1 VQLLII
7 ALSVLVLFFLS
18 YRIYGALVSRPFK
31 IDDINPTPAQRINDG
46 VDYIPAKAPFLFG
59 QHFSAITAAGPIV
72 GPILAALWF
81 GWGPALIW
89 IVLGAVFIGAVH
101 DFSSLIGSV
110 RHNAQSVAEIVR
122 SHMGGRAFLL
132 FIAFIWISLIYVIIA
147 FTDLTSASFVEPLH
161 GGGVASSST
170 LYLLLALVMGLCLE
184 RLRMPLWLATLIFV
198 PLVGAVIFAGDKM
211 PLVLPQ
217 SVALEPRIAW
227 DLIILSYCFVASVLP
242 MWLLLQPRGYLGG
255 FFLYGFLGFSLLG
268 LLFGGMS
275 VHYPFFIGWVNSGGL
290 PLFPVLFVTI
300 ACGACSGFHG
310 IVSSG
315 TTSKQIEKESDCRRI
330 GYGAMLLEGV
340 VAVISLAT
348 VMVLTP
354 GSAGVKEQPDR
365 IFAGGVAAFIHVFGI
380 DLELARSFA
389 LLTFTTFIYDTLDVA
404 TRLGRYLFQ
413 ELIGWRG
420 ALGRYGATF
429 CTLALPLAYVLFVPP
444 TIQVGTGRPIPTWA
458 LVWSLFGTSNQLL
471 AALTLLGLTV
481 WIRRERGRLS
491 LTTVVPTVFML
502 LITLWSLLLW
512 ITPFFRKVASG
523 DLLFDTFFINGVGA
537 TALFVL
543 ALLLVISSGKVI
555 LGRPVPA
562 ANRLT
567 PSDGQA

>member
-1 VQLLII
+1 VELLTI

-18 YRIYGALVSRPFK
+18 YRIYGALVSRPYK
-31 IDDINPTPAQRINDG
+31 IDDVNPTPARRINDG
-46 VDYIPAKAPFLFG
+46 VDYIPAKARFLFG

-72 GPILAALWF
+72 GPILAASWF

-122 SHMGGRAFLL
+122 NHVGRRAFLL
-132 FIAFIWISLIYVIIA
+132 FIAFVWISLVYVIIA
-147 FTDLTSASFVEPLH
+147 FTDLTSASFVEPRH
-161 GGGVASSST
+161 GGSVASSST
-170 LYLLLALVMGLCLE
+170 LYLLLALAMGLCLE
-184 RLRMPLWLATLIFV
+184 RARMPLWLATLIFV
-198 PLVGAVIFAGDKM
+198 PLLGAVIVVGDRM
-211 PLVLPQ
+211 PLVLPRGLA
-217 SVALEPRIAW
+217 VEPRIAW

-268 LLFGGMS
+268 LLFGGIS
-275 VHYPFFIGWVNSGGL
+275 VQYPFFIGWVNPGGL
-290 PLFPVLFVTI
+290 PLVPVLFVTI

-340 VAVISLAT
+340 VAVISLST
-348 VMVLTP
+348 VMMLAP
-354 GSAGVKEQPDR
+354 GSDGLKEQPDR
-365 IFAGGVAAFIHVFGI
+365 IFAGGVAAFINVFGV

-413 ELIGWRG
+413 ELLGWKG

-429 CTLALPLAYVLFVPP
+429 CTLALPLAYVLLAPE
-444 TIQVGTGRPIPTWA
+444 TIQVGTGRPIAAWA

-481 WIRRERGRLS
+481 WIRKERGRLS
-491 LTTVVPTVFML
+491 LTTTVPTVFML

-512 ITPFFRKVASG
+512 ITPFFRRVAGG
-523 DLLFDTFFINGVGA
+523 DLLFDTYLINGVGA

-543 ALLLVISSGKVI
+543 ALLLVFSSGKAI
-555 LGRPVPA
+555 FGRPA
-562 ANRLT
+562 AAASRLT
-567 PSDGQA
+567 PSDGRA